1 MILIVFHVTLWANTK
16 AGKVSVL
23 YSRLHI
29 YVDLLRKCPYP
40 AVPTAHTV
48 IRIPGLCLGEPP
60 WELTIFESC
69 QVTPILNSTKSHS
82 LMSTRDPSLVL
93 LRWCVCRE
101 VEISFAIFEHPYVK
115 GDTPP
120 PPLPLIQQGRNLF
133 RGCRVGTREKTRKWG
148 AWLCRSLAAFFLARS
163 ACHWK

>member
-1 MILIVFHVTLWANTK
+1 MILIVFHVTLCANTK

-40 AVPTAHTV
+40 AMPTAHTV

-120 PPLPLIQQGRNLF
+120 PPPPPPP
-133 RGCRVGTREKTRKWG
+133 
-148 AWLCRSLAAFFLARS
+148 ART
-163 ACHWK
+163 